1 MSESDDFTN
10 FAVGID
16 VINSGYGA
24 INSGYKIF
32 SNALAS
38 STNNEQRF
46 ELKDMIE
53 SYINKKDNLS
63 DEIKTQ
69 LIETLD
75 NSLPYENEGGKKHKK
90 SIKTK
95 KPTKSRKTRK
105 NN

>member
-16 VINSGYGA
+16 V

-46 ELKDMIE
+46 ELKNMIE
-53 SYINKKDNLS
+53 SYINKKDNLTP
-63 DEIKTQ
+63 EIKTQ

-75 NSLPYENEGGKKHKK
+75 NSLPDENEGGKKHKK

>member
-10 FAVGID
+10 FAVGIE
-16 VINSGYGA
+16 V

-32 SNALAS
+32 TDALAT

-53 SYINKKDNLS
+53 SYINKKDSLTP
-63 DEIKTQ
+63 EIKTQ
-69 LIETLD
+69 LIETLHK
-75 NSLPYENEGGKKHKK
+75 SLPDKNEGGKKHKK
-90 SIKTK
+90 SRKTK
-95 KPTKSRKTRK
+95 KPKKSRKTRK